1 MFFYSPGQYSVL
13 EPDGSVRTVDYTSDS
28 KQGFN
33 AVVKTKGPNVH
44 PKSVKPH
51 IDYHKEARVIQPKA
65 FASKEAHLVFA
76 NSDLK
81 SLIIPEESK
90 HHSYERI
97 IPNQHRFKE
106 SKIVVKPQTYNFEEE
121 SKKYEDFSNDPI
133 KFNFES
139 AISSANTHSGD
150 WQTFPSHGEAPAKSN
165 FDFASYKPIKSG
177 KPKPDKAF
185 ESFRQLDTG
194 KNYEPVLDSKLKFHE
209 PIADS
214 GFKYSKPPIDTAYRL
229 FEPADEAAYKFSEPL
244 DHSSY
249 KFSEPMDHSSYKFS
263 EPSDHSSYKFFEP
276 IVDSGNKF
284 SQPIIQG
291 GFKPFSG
298 NSGDSVIHE
307 KPALPPSFKF
317 EHIAH
322 LEQQSKPIY
331 GKPRVELPKKKPF
344 TTPGLSHFATNGNNR
359 VKNSSAR
366 TKAAIKP
373 DYSHYFASSKSSG
386 SPVMFAMPNTNF
398 PTEQK
403 TAANRIIR
411 ELMHQGGYGM
421 RYSSKEGYFL

>member
-1 MFFYSPGQYSVL
+1 M
-13 EPDGSVRTVDYTSDS
+13 RTVDYTSDS
-28 KQGFN
+28 KRGFN

-44 PKSVKPH
+44 PESVKPQ

-65 FASKEAHLVFA
+65 FASKGAHLVFA

-90 HHSYERI
+90 HHNYERI
-97 IPNQHRFKE
+97 IPHQQKLKE

-121 SKKYEDFSNDPI
+121 SKKYEDFANEPI

-139 AISSANTHSGD
+139 ADSSSNTYSGD
-150 WQTFPSHGEAPAKSN
+150 WQTIPSHEETPKKSN

-177 KPKPDKAF
+177 NSKPDKAF
-185 ESFRQLDTG
+185 ESFRHLDSG
-194 KNYEPVLDSKLKFHE
+194 KSEEPVFDSKLKFHE
-209 PIADS
+209 PIADG
-214 GFKYSKPPIDTAYRL
+214 GFKYSKPSIDTAFRL
-229 FEPADEAAYKFSEPL
+229 FEPAEEVAYKFSEPL
-244 DHSSY
+244 DHNSY
-249 KFSEPMDHSSYKFS
+249 KFSEPMDHSSYKFI
-263 EPSDHSSYKFFEP
+263 EPNVE
-276 IVDSGNKF
+276 SGNKF

-298 NSGDSVIHE
+298 DSGDGVIHE
-307 KPALPPSFKF
+307 RPAPPPSFKF

-331 GKPRVELPKKKPF
+331 GKPRLERPKKKPF
-344 TTPGLSHFATNGNNR
+344 TTPGLSHFATNSNNNGNNR

-366 TKAAIKP
+366 TKAAVKP

-386 SPVMFAMPNTNF
+386 SPVMFAIPNTNF